1 MDFTPVTVK
10 GKTALVIGGTSGIG
24 EALALGFAQ
33 DGADVV
39 ASSRSGDR
47 VSRTAEDLRNVGAST
62 LEVTCDVTRR
72 ESLKSLRDRIESEF
86 DELDLL
92 VNSPGAISRMSL
104 EEITESE
111 WRRVLDVQLNGVYRA
126 CQVFAPILEGGS
138 IINISSLAARLSL
151 ANAPA
156 YSAAKGGSDAL
167 TRAAAKELAP
177 EVRVNAI
184 APGFVITPQNEDVY
198 REGTRKRRRIDE
210 RTPLG
215 RVARR
220 EEMIGAAIY
229 LGSDAASYTTGE
241 VLTVDG
247 GFTNGAL

>member
-1 MDFTPVTVK
+1 MEFTPVTVD

-24 EALALGFAQ
+24 EALSLGFAQ
-33 DGADVV
+33 DGAEVV
-39 ASSRSGDR
+39 ASSRSEEK
-47 VSRTAEDLRNVGAST
+47 VSRTADRLREFGGST
-62 LEVTCDVTRR
+62 IEVTCDVTRR
-72 ESLKSLRDRIESEF
+72 ASLERLRERIGTEF
-86 DELDLL
+86 DDLDVL
-92 VNSPGAISRMSL
+92 VNSPGAISRMNL
-104 EEITESE
+104 VDITEAE
-111 WRRVLDVQLNGVYRA
+111 WERVLNVQLNGIYRA
-126 CQVFAPILEGGS
+126 CQIFAPMLEGGC

-156 YSAAKGGSDAL
+156 YSAAKGGTDAL

-177 EVRVNAI
+177 ETRVNAL
-184 APGFVITPQNEDVY
+184 APGFVITPQNEEVY

-220 EEMIGAAIY
+220 EEMVGAAIY
-229 LGSDAASYTTGE
+229 LASDAASYTTGE